1 MSDPIR
7 HLPPSINPS
16 LPAVPAIDGSFLTEF
31 FYSRIN
37 DTIPSEN
44 KFIKQ
49 IHYLIEGCFII
60 ILFYLAI
67 DLGSSAI

>member
-1 MSDPIR
+1 MPDLIG
-7 HLPPSINPS
+7 HLSPSINPS
-16 LPAVPAIDGSFLTEF
+16 LSSAPAIDGSFLTEF

-44 KFIKQ
+44 EFIKQ

-60 ILFYLAI
+60 ILFHLAI
-67 DLGSSAI
+67 NL